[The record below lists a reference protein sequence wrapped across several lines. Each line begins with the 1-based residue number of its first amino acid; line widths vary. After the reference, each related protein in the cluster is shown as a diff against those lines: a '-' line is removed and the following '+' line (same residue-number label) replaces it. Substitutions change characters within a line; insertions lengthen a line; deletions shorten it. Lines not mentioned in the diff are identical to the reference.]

1 MYVAFGN
8 RVVDSLDFK
17 KLIEDNSNFKVLK
30 DMSKG
35 SKREDVVALNLSLS
49 VDILKEILSDDY
61 DINELTEDEL
71 FEELLGLFTELG
83 TDLEEFMPDDSV
95 INVESYKWDE
105 SDNDVRGIIVIV
117 HEEFSEGKLKDI
129 TRRLLTQVEIDYSH
143 IKKGVFSME
152 IFTIGH
158 SNYDVERLIDMLRF
172 YNINCVVDIRGTPY
186 SKYNIQYNKEIIQ
199 KTLEREG
206 FIYIYMAKELA
217 AKRIN
222 KVSYNDEGYSD
233 FEKVVQER
241 RI

>member
-17 KLIEDNSNFKVLK
+17 KLIEENSNFKVLK

-49 VDILKEILSDDY
+49 ADILKEILSDDY

-117 HEEFSEGKLKDI
+117 HEDFSEGKLKDVTI
-129 TRRLLTQVEIDYSH
+129 RLLTQVE
-143 IKKGVFSME
+143 
-152 IFTIGH
+152 
-158 SNYDVERLIDMLRF
+158 
-172 YNINCVVDIRGTPY
+172 
-186 SKYNIQYNKEIIQ
+186 
-199 KTLEREG
+199 
-206 FIYIYMAKELA
+206 
-217 AKRIN
+217 
-222 KVSYNDEGYSD
+222 
-233 FEKVVQER
+233 
-241 RI
+241 

>member
-117 HEEFSEGKLKDI
+117 HEELDRKS
-129 TRRLLTQVEIDYSH
+129 
-143 IKKGVFSME
+143 
-152 IFTIGH
+152 
-158 SNYDVERLIDMLRF
+158 
-172 YNINCVVDIRGTPY
+172 VV
-186 SKYNIQYNKEIIQ
+186 
-199 KTLEREG
+199 
-206 FIYIYMAKELA
+206 
-217 AKRIN
+217 
-222 KVSYNDEGYSD
+222 
-233 FEKVVQER
+233 
-241 RI
+241 

>member
-95 INVESYKWDE
+95 INVESYKY
-105 SDNDVRGIIVIV
+105 VRGIIVIV

-129 TRRLLTQVEIDYSH
+129 TRRLLTQVE
-143 IKKGVFSME
+143 
-152 IFTIGH
+152 
-158 SNYDVERLIDMLRF
+158 
-172 YNINCVVDIRGTPY
+172 
-186 SKYNIQYNKEIIQ
+186 
-199 KTLEREG
+199 
-206 FIYIYMAKELA
+206 
-217 AKRIN
+217 
-222 KVSYNDEGYSD
+222 
-233 FEKVVQER
+233 
-241 RI
+241 

>member
-17 KLIEDNSNFKVLK
+17 KLIEENSNFKVLK

-49 VDILKEILSDDY
+49 ADILKEILSDDY

-95 INVESYKWDE
+95 ESYKWDE

-117 HEEFSEGKLKDI
+117 HEDFSEGKLKDV
-129 TRRLLTQVEIDYSH
+129 TRRLLTQVE
-143 IKKGVFSME
+143 
-152 IFTIGH
+152 
-158 SNYDVERLIDMLRF
+158 
-172 YNINCVVDIRGTPY
+172 
-186 SKYNIQYNKEIIQ
+186 
-199 KTLEREG
+199 
-206 FIYIYMAKELA
+206 
-217 AKRIN
+217 
-222 KVSYNDEGYSD
+222 
-233 FEKVVQER
+233 
-241 RI
+241 